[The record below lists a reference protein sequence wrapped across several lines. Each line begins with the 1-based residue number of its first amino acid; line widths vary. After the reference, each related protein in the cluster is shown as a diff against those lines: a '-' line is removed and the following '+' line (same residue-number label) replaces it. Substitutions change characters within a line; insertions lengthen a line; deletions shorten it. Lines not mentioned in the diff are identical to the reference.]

1 MMLKNS
7 KYFIFVSLFLLLFS
21 SLKSDEK
28 IDIWKNDNKQKS
40 ETNLGSEDLQS
51 APKIDYKKVLN
62 SNKEQKIKIEDSL
75 SDSSKEANVFG
86 IYDPADYNFNLN
98 MWSSTS
104 ADDVRSSIKRIKKMN
119 LSKTSSEILEN
130 VLLSFSYPPDGMD
143 EKEFVN
149 LKVNWLIENERSEL
163 LEIFLNQN
171 EKFHG
176 KSKAVQYLV
185 DKNIAKA
192 NIKEGCDKIKFIGS
206 NIKDS
211 YLEKFKIYCLV
222 FNNQNSQA
230 QLLLDLLREQK
241 LSDKF
246 FDDKINFLLGI
257 SDKTTNKI
265 NEKNLLNFYLSS
277 ITIKNFKYK
286 PSEKTKKEIWKYLNA
301 ANLIQIEDIKDK
313 EKIGDLEIAANL
325 GQIDKKIIFD
335 IYKQIPF
342 NLNTLI
348 NAQNLYQTLEGI
360 DARSLIYQK
369 YLLSE
374 DTKTKIE
381 YLFILE
387 ELFKNEKKQ
396 NIYSAFL
403 SEKLNEIGI
412 ENIPKEYQE
421 VAKRKIKL
429 VEEFSLG
436 KIRYNDKVLHQ
447 SKIMKLYVEN
457 EKEKKVQKE
466 IDKTFKKI
474 SKNRKYFY
482 SAKDLALVDALIKD
496 GFKIPNGFDYNEY
509 SSKYNIPSNLIKL
522 IEKKQNAFLALKIIE
537 IIGEDEPYQLDP
549 ETIYFVTNLL
559 NQMDLIK
566 IRNKV
571 LISALP
577 LRV

>member
-1 MMLKNS
+1 M
-7 KYFIFVSLFLLLFS
+7 
-21 SLKSDEK
+21 
-28 IDIWKNDNKQKS
+28 
-40 ETNLGSEDLQS
+40 
-51 APKIDYKKVLN
+51 
-62 SNKEQKIKIEDSL
+62 
-75 SDSSKEANVFG
+75 
-86 IYDPADYNFNLN
+86 
-98 MWSSTS
+98 
-104 ADDVRSSIKRIKKMN
+104 
-119 LSKTSSEILEN
+119 
-130 VLLSFSYPPDGMD
+130 
-143 EKEFVN
+143 
-149 LKVNWLIENERSEL
+149 
-163 LEIFLNQN
+163 
-171 EKFHG
+171 
-176 KSKAVQYLV
+176 
-185 DKNIAKA
+185 
-192 NIKEGCDKIKFIGS
+192 
-206 NIKDS
+206 
-211 YLEKFKIYCLV
+211 
-222 FNNQNSQA
+222 
-230 QLLLDLLREQK
+230 
-241 LSDKF
+241 
-246 FDDKINFLLGI
+246 
-257 SDKTTNKI
+257 
-265 NEKNLLNFYLSS
+265 
-277 ITIKNFKYK
+277 
-286 PSEKTKKEIWKYLNA
+286 NA
-301 ANLIQIEDIKDK
+301 ANLIQIEDITDK

-342 NLNTLI
+342 NINTLI
-348 NAQNLYQTLEGI
+348 NAKNLYQTLEGI

-381 YLFILE
+381 YLFLLE

-421 VAKRKIKL
+421 VAKSKIKL

>member
-21 SLKSDEK
+21 SSKSDEK
-28 IDIWKNDNKQKS
+28 IDIWKNDNKKKS